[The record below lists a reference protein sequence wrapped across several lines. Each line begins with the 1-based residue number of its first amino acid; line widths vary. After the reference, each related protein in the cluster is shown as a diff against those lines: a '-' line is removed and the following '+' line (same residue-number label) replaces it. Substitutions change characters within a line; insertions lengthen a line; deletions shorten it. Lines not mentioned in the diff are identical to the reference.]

1 MFGMNDSSMMGPVS
15 LEQQSSDLK
24 KNQMLAQML
33 AKTGQGAAQASA
45 PNATA
50 GGLNIASSLVSG
62 LAAGYMAD
70 KNSQVEGALDK
81 NKRMAF
87 AQMLSGGAQ

>member
-1 MFGMNDSSMMGPVS
+1 MVGPQS
-15 LEQQSSDLK
+15 LEEQDAALK
-24 KNQMLAQML
+24 KNKMLAQML
-33 AKTGQGAAQASA
+33 AQNGQNSAQASS
-45 PNATA
+45 PDATS
-50 GGLNIASSLVSG
+50 GGMNIANSLVSG

-70 KNSQVEGALDK
+70 KNSKIEGALDK

>member
-1 MFGMNDSSMMGPVS
+1 MFGMDSSSVGPLS
-15 LEQQSSDLK
+15 LEQQSSDLNK
-24 KNQMLAQML
+24 QKMLAQML
-33 AKTGQGAAQASA
+33 AKNAQASAQNSA

-70 KNSQVEGALDK
+70 KNNQVEGALDK